1 MNSKTKNE
9 ERLRNLWDI
18 SRHTNIQIIGM
29 SEEEEEQEIE
39 NLFEKNSE
47 RKLPL
52 FGEGNRYKSPGSTE
66 SPKQVGPKED
76 HTKTHHN

>member
-1 MNSKTKNE
+1 
-9 ERLRNLWDI
+9 
-18 SRHTNIQIIGM
+18 M